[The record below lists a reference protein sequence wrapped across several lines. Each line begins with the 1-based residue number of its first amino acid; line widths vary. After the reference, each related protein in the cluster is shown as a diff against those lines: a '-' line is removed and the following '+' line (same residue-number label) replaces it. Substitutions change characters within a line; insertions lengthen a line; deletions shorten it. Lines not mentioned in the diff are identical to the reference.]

1 MGKVDRIDLE
11 KVPDFVHPG
20 DRLWIG
26 GWTLVRKPMAM
37 VYQIIKAAKRDLHVM
52 NNPGGPDT
60 DLLIGAGCVS
70 KTETSYIG
78 HEVFGHPHNFKRKL
92 EKGHKKNGFR
102 HDDWTVGSGTMR
114 IVAGAMG
121 IPFIPTRFLRGS
133 DMLQPE
139 HDGFKEIRGTDS
151 KVPRKKFAVIKDPFW
166 EGEDVVLV
174 PALRPDVCLLH
185 AQQVSENGT
194 VRISGGAFLDY
205 YAAAASKVTI
215 VSTEK
220 IVPAAQFEKT
230 REENTIPAE
239 LVNAV
244 VEVPFGG
251 HPSAVHDCY
260 DNDPLWFKHYIQAS
274 KESASM
280 SQWLDEWIYGVP
292 SFDRYLDKIGT
303 RRLNQLVADPDCGY
317 APNILRR
324 LDKL

>member
-1 MGKVDRIDLE
+1 MGKVRRINLQD
-11 KVPDFVHPG
+11 VASFVQPG

-37 VYQIIKAAKRDLHVM
+37 VYELIKAGKRDLHVM

-92 EKGHKKNGFR
+92 EKGEKDNGFF

-133 DMLQPE
+133 DMLQPAN
-139 HDGFKEIRGTDS
+139 DGFKEIRKTDP
-151 KVPRKKFAVIKDPFW
+151 KVPNQKFAVMKDPFW
-166 EGEDVVLV
+166 EGEEVVLV
-174 PALRPDVCLLH
+174 PALRPDICLLH
-185 AQQVSENGT
+185 AQEASEDGT

-215 VSTEK
+215 VSAEK
-220 IVPAAQFEKT
+220 IVSAARFEKT
-230 REENTIPAE
+230 REENTIPAG
-239 LVNAV
+239 LVSAV
-244 VEVPFGG
+244 VETPFGG

-260 DNDPLWFKHYIQAS
+260 DNDPYWFKHYIEAS
-274 KESASM
+274 KSPASM
-280 SQWLDEWIYGVP
+280 DRWLRDWIYDLS
-292 SFDRYLDKIGT
+292 SFDQYLHKIGKQ
-303 RRLNQLVADPDCGY
+303 RLDQLVADPDCGY
-317 APNILRR
+317 APNIFRR
-324 LDKL
+324 LDKI